1 MKLSL
6 KMDKQGRIVIPK
18 EVRNRLQE
26 NQKFKMDYIEDYIV
40 SEPYDKKNSVAAIIL
55 EICNER
61 KR

>member
-40 SEPYDKKNSVAAIIL
+40 SEPYDKKNSVSAIIL

>member
-26 NQKFKMDYIEDYIV
+26 NQKFKLDYIEDYIV